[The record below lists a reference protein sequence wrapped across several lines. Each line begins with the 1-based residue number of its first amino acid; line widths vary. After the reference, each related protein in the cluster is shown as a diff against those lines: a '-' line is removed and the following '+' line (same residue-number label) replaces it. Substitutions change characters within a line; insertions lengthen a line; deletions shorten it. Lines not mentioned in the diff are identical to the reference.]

1 MYPRDLLIFQSVW
14 LFTNKDGWWLP
25 SFLCAELE
33 TVGVLVQL
41 LCTGDFSV
49 FRGWNDECMQL
60 CSDFL
65 RRRGLGED
73 ECRHRYFF
81 GCNRYQ
87 PHSPLPTRHSRFSWK
102 YLKTLGHNILKS
114 RQLSYGWAEISAAR
128 YCVYNFR
135 QKSYLSKLHFVPWE
149 HWKCTMVPYACLRI
163 KSKYSSKSTL

>member
-1 MYPRDLLIFQSVW
+1 
-14 LFTNKDGWWLP
+14 
-25 SFLCAELE
+25 
-33 TVGVLVQL
+33 
-41 LCTGDFSV
+41 
-49 FRGWNDECMQL
+49 MQL

-65 RRRGLGED
+65 RHRGLGED

-81 GCNRYQ
+81 GCNRCQ
-87 PHSPLPTRHSRFSWK
+87 LHSPLPTHHSRFSWK

-163 KSKYSSKSTL
+163 KSKYSSMLKLKLQYFGHLMRRADSFEKTLMLGKIEGRRRRG